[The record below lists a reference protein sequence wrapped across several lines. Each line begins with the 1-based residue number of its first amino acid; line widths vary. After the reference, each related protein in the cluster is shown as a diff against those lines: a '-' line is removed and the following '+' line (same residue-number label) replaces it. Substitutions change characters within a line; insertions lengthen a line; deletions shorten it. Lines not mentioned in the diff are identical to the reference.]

1 MIVKVGFFDI
11 KGFIYVFFL
20 FVIFGMVG
28 FLNLVIRVGDFVVC
42 SVLFFIDY
50 WFLVYKYLIF

>member
-50 WFLVYKYLIF
+50 